1 MGSFSKKL
9 SSGGHRNC
17 SAEGRERLSSAR
29 TRGQVVPARH
39 FSPEDWG
46 RCGSRRKENSLGYWV
61 ATQGSPPMPTK
72 EDMVMFQVRKPA
84 SGLAFIFP
92 RKPSRHWPYH
102 LPCTAPRPPAPTQHT
117 PTTSSTFIFVKCRLH
132 NSPASTIWWQ
142 YFPRGE
148 ADLTLEST

>member
-84 SGLAFIFP
+84 SGLAFIFL

-102 LPCTAPRPPAPTQHT
+102 LPCTAPRPQPPHNTH
-117 PTTSSTFIFVKCRLH
+117 PRPLLRSYSWNVGFTTVRQVPFGDSISHVERQTWL
-132 NSPASTIWWQ
+132 
-142 YFPRGE
+142 
-148 ADLTLEST
+148 